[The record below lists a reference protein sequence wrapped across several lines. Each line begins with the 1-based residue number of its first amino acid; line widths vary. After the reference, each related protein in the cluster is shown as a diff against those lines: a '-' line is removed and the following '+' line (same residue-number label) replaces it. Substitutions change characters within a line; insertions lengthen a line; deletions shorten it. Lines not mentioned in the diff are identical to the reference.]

1 MKILVTGANGFIGSA
16 IIKSLSQN
24 NNNIIV
30 AALRRHSNV
39 VINKSNVSVILIE
52 DINKHTNWNKALEG
66 VTTVIHTA
74 GIAHRSSKFSKKE
87 IYREVNYYGT
97 LNLAE
102 QAVNSGVKR
111 FIFLSTIKVNGELTE
126 LNLPFNADDTPQ
138 PIDYY
143 GISKL
148 EAENALLDISKITNL
163 EIVIIRPPLV
173 YGNGSKGNI
182 SIIEKCVALGLPL
195 PFGSISNKRS
205 VVSIN
210 NLINLIQICLY
221 NSNAINQI
229 FLVSDKQD
237 LNISDLIRLVVT
249 NSIRKPIIFPFSIK
263 YLKLLFFLFGKSN
276 IYNKICGNLQVD
288 IEKTKKL
295 LSWNPE

>member
-16 IIKSLSQN
+16 IINSLSN
-24 NNNIIV
+24 NNNIHII
-30 AALRRHSNV
+30 AALRKNSNIIV
-39 VINKSNVSVILIE
+39 NKSNVSIILIE
-52 DINKHTNWNKALEG
+52 DINKHTNWYKALEG

-74 GIAHRSSKFSKKE
+74 GVAHKSSKLVKNE

-102 QAVNSGVKR
+102 QAISSGVKR
-111 FIFLSTIKVNGELTE
+111 FIFLSSIKVNGEVTE
-126 LNLPFNADDTPQ
+126 FNVPFNAEDTPL

-148 EAENALLDISKITNL
+148 EAEKALFVLSKITNL

-182 SIIEKCVALGLPL
+182 SVIEKCVALGLPL
-195 PFGSISNKRS
+195 PFASISNKRS

-229 FLVSDKQD
+229 FLVSDNQD
-237 LNISDLIRLVVT
+237 LNISDLIRLVVKK
-249 NSIRKPIIFPFSIK
+249 NIRKPIIFPFPVK
-263 YLKLLFFLFGKSN
+263 YLKFLFSLFGKSK
-276 IYNKICGNLQVD
+276 IYNKICCNLQVD